1 MYPIRLTG
9 GSTDRTVA
17 HLHSLAAMDRNYV
30 TNEVSVS
37 DDGSGTYLFQL
48 RHSQDFS
55 YLAGHSAIG
64 ASLYVTL
71 DHYCFT
77 QLSSSYKFI
86 MWSFNNSRYRTHCLK
101 NIFNSSYLSTRPP
114 VYLLSYSIYHSIH
127 ISISRHGIRFN
138 PSTIGIY
145 RVSMIDCIYGQS
157 NSFRSIERTAGWAS
171 HPSTTY
177 GR

>member
-71 DHYCFT
+71 DHYYTTFIFVQIYNVKFQ
-77 QLSSSYKFI
+77 QLSIPYTLFK
-86 MWSFNNSRYRTHCLK
+86 K
-101 NIFNSSYLSTRPP
+101 
-114 VYLLSYSIYHSIH
+114 H
-127 ISISRHGIRFN
+127 I
-138 PSTIGIY
+138 
-145 RVSMIDCIYGQS
+145 
-157 NSFRSIERTAGWAS
+157 
-171 HPSTTY
+171 
-177 GR
+177 